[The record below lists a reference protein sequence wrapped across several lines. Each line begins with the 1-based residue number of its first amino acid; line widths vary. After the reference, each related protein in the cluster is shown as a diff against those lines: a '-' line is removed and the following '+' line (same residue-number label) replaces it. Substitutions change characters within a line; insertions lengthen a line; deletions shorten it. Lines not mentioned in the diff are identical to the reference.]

1 MQLVEMHLNGRCT
14 LSCNNLS
21 AFLCVCVHLCAI
33 VGVSGVFGY
42 FLLFLVVFGCFW
54 VYLGVLVVFWGV
66 FWCQ

>member
-1 MQLVEMHLNGRCT
+1 M
-14 LSCNNLS
+14 
-21 AFLCVCVHLCAI
+21 CVCLLFLLVFACFCLFM
-33 VGVSGVFGY
+33 GVFGDFGY